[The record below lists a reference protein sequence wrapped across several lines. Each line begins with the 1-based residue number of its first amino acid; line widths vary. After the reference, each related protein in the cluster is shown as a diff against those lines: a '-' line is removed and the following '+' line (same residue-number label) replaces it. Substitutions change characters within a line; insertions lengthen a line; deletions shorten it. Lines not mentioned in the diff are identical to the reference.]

1 MITLTEAMQRSEPL
15 TIREFES
22 IPQSEWNKFLD
33 DLRDSGEMNMFG
45 AVGYIERVFI
55 MPRSI
60 AKNIF
65 YQWTETYNV
74 CQYVRP
80 ENVYPEHSDMKGG

>member
-1 MITLTEAMQRSEPL
+1 MITLTEAMNQSEPL
-15 TIREFES
+15 TIGQFEA

-45 AVGYIERVFI
+45 AVGYIERVFS

-65 YQWTETYNV
+65 YQWTETY
-74 CQYVRP
+74 
-80 ENVYPEHSDMKGG
+80 K

>member
-1 MITLTEAMQRSEPL
+1 MITQINDLIGRQRPI
-15 TIREFES
+15 TIGEFES

-33 DLRDSGEMNMFG
+33 ALRESGEMNMFG
-45 AVGYIERVFI
+45 AVGYIERVFG

-65 YQWTETYNV
+65 YQWTETYK
-74 CQYVRP
+74 RP
-80 ENVYPEHSDMKGG
+80 ENVYPQHSNMKCG

>member
-1 MITLTEAMQRSEPL
+1 MITLTEAMNQSEPL
-15 TIREFES
+15 TIGQFES

-33 DLRDSGEMNMFG
+33 DLRDSGQMNMFG
-45 AVGYIERVFI
+45 AVGYIERVFS

-65 YQWTETYNV
+65 YQWTETY
-74 CQYVRP
+74 
-80 ENVYPEHSDMKGG
+80 K

>member
-1 MITLTEAMQRSEPL
+1 MITLTEAMNQSEPL
-15 TIREFES
+15 TIGQFES

-33 DLRDSGEMNMFG
+33 DLRDSGQMNMFG
-45 AVGYIERVFI
+45 AVGYIERVFS

-65 YQWTETYNV
+65 YQWTETYNET
-74 CQYVRP
+74 RIK
-80 ENVYPEHSDMKGG
+80 ERLS

>member
-1 MITLTEAMQRSEPL
+1 MNTLTEAMNQSEPL
-15 TIREFES
+15 TIGQFES

-33 DLRDSGEMNMFG
+33 DLRESGQMNMFG
-45 AVGYIERVFI
+45 AVGYIERVFS

-65 YQWTETYNV
+65 YQWTETY
-74 CQYVRP
+74 
-80 ENVYPEHSDMKGG
+80 K

>member
-45 AVGYIERVFI
+45 AVGYIERVFS
-55 MPRSI
+55 MPLSLI
-60 AKNIF
+60 HISEP
-65 YQWTETYNV
+65 T
-74 CQYVRP
+74 RP
-80 ENVYPEHSDMKGG
+80 Y

>member
-1 MITLTEAMQRSEPL
+1 MITLTEAMNQSEPL
-15 TIREFES
+15 TIGQFES

-33 DLRDSGEMNMFG
+33 DLRDSAQMNMFG
-45 AVGYIERVFI
+45 AVGYIERVFS

-65 YQWTETYNV
+65 YQWTETY
-74 CQYVRP
+74 
-80 ENVYPEHSDMKGG
+80 K